1 MTLTHIIGFFDNIP
15 YVYVCLFRNFIVF
28 SLVIIRGCPK
38 AYHPSCINRDE
49 AFFQSKGKWN
59 CGKLP
64 SSESLLFIIV
74 FIMDG
79 FLAFLFRG
87 LFQFQCSVL
96 LFSIDAVF

>member
-1 MTLTHIIGFFDNIP
+1 MEEDVCFICFDGGDLVLCDRRWYMTLTHIIGFFDNIP

-64 SSESLLFIIV
+64 SS
-74 FIMDG
+74 
-79 FLAFLFRG
+79 
-87 LFQFQCSVL
+87 
-96 LFSIDAVF
+96 